1 MPTTCTRSWTGCVA
15 HPALGVCVTWQGLT
29 GFPRQLMR
37 LGATWSS
44 GREAAERQALEAA
57 MSELKSAQGASVREL
72 RALFLQK
79 P

>member
-1 MPTTCTRSWTGCVA
+1 
-15 HPALGVCVTWQGLT
+15 
-29 GFPRQLMR
+29 MR

-57 MSELKSAQGASVREL
+57 MSELKSAQGASVRDL
-72 RALFLQK
+72 RVLLLPK